1 MRNQLRFRDQ
11 KNNKSQ
17 HTRPH
22 PTLFHARYI
31 HHTLSELHTCIWW
44 KMFSHLILNRWYWR
58 LHFYMHPIKLD
69 VGFEINGL
77 WVLEPGHWTSWFLD
91 SVWYWFLNGEIGFQN
106 FGFWGRLNWNS
117 CPKLRF
123 KITCFKKDPGLE
135 LAGALASNLQV
146 QTLKKNDTTS
156 QAHPLSTCP
165 STRFSPFCK
174 AKLLLWQI
182 QPGLIL
188 WVDSH
193 HLSDRFEKAES
204 VSACFWNFS
213 TGYIKLLGKVKSLL
227 FGLTVGYSMGGIRK
241 PVGFQISADPKHQ
254 QKHIQ
259 LPAPARNHAVSVTPK
274 NWRWQNDTKCVVFR
288 QVTRT
293 LRYHPLRAPP

>member
-1 MRNQLRFRDQ
+1 MQKRRFRNQRRFGNQRNDLRNLRQRSKKMRNQLRFRDQ

-31 HHTLSELHTCIWW
+31 YHTLSELHTCIWW
-44 KMFSHLILNRWYWR
+44 EMFSHLILNRWYWR

-123 KITCFKKDPGLE
+123 KSHVSKKTQVWNWLVHWHQIFKCKLLKRTTPLRKHIPFQHALQRDFRPSARPSCFSGKYSQGWFGWSCE
-135 LAGALASNLQV
+135 STV
-146 QTLKKNDTTS
+146 TTS
-156 QAHPLSTCP
+156 QTGSRRQFRHVSEISVQASVQATWQGEITAVRPHCRILDGRHPKTCRIP
-165 STRFSPFCK
+165 NFGWPK
-174 AKLLLWQI
+174 A
-182 QPGLIL
+182 
-188 WVDSH
+188 
-193 HLSDRFEKAES
+193 
-204 VSACFWNFS
+204 SAK
-213 TGYIKLLGKVKSLL
+213 T
-227 FGLTVGYSMGGIRK
+227 
-241 PVGFQISADPKHQ
+241 H
-254 QKHIQ
+254 
-259 LPAPARNHAVSVTPK
+259 PAVCTC
-274 NWRWQNDTKCVVFR
+274 T
-288 QVTRT
+288 
-293 LRYHPLRAPP
+293 

>member
-1 MRNQLRFRDQ
+1 M
-11 KNNKSQ
+11 
-17 HTRPH
+17 
-22 PTLFHARYI
+22 
-31 HHTLSELHTCIWW
+31 HHTFTIPYPSISELHVCICW
-44 KMFSHLILNRWYWR
+44 KMFSRLILNRWYWR
-58 LHFYMHPIKLD
+58 LHFYMQPIKLD

-77 WVLEPGHWTSWFLD
+77 WVLELGHWTSWFLD

-106 FGFWGRLNWNS
+106 FGFWGQLNRNS
-117 CPKLRF
+117 CPELRF
-123 KITCFKKDPGLE
+123 KITCFKRDPSLE
-135 LAGALASNLQV
+135 LVGALASNLQA
-146 QTLKKNDTTS
+146 QTFKKNDTTS
-156 QAHPLSTCP
+156 QAHPLSTCT

-193 HLSDRFEKAES
+193 HLSDRFKIQKG
-204 VSACFWNFS
+204 VSFGMFLKFQ
-213 TGYIKLLGKVKSLL
+213 YRLQYRLLGKVKSLP

-241 PVGFQISADPKHQ
+241 PVGFEISADPKHQ

-259 LPAPARNHAVSVTPK
+259 LSAPARNHAVSVTPK
-274 NWRWQNDTKCVVFR
+274 KWRWQNDTKCVVFR

>member
-1 MRNQLRFRDQ
+1 M
-11 KNNKSQ
+11 
-17 HTRPH
+17 
-22 PTLFHARYI
+22 
-31 HHTLSELHTCIWW
+31 HHTFTIPYPSISELHICIWW
-44 KMFSHLILNRWYWR
+44 EMFSRLILNRWYWR
-58 LHFYMHPIKLD
+58 LNFYMHPIKLD

-77 WVLEPGHWTSWFLD
+77 WVLELGHWTSWFLD

-123 KITCFKKDPGLE
+123 KITCFKRDPSLE
-135 LAGALASNLQV
+135 LVGALASNLQV

-156 QAHPLSTCP
+156 QAHPLSTCT

-193 HLSDRFEKAES
+193 HLSDRFKAS

-213 TGYIKLLGKVKSLL
+213 TGFSTGYLARWNHCRSASLSDTRWEASENLSDSKFRLTQSISKNTSSCLHLHVITL
-227 FGLTVGYSMGGIRK
+227 F
-241 PVGFQISADPKHQ
+241 P
-254 QKHIQ
+254 
-259 LPAPARNHAVSVTPK
+259 
-274 NWRWQNDTKCVVFR
+274 
-288 QVTRT
+288 
-293 LRYHPLRAPP
+293 